1 MANPSRRYPWWI
13 IVFSVL
19 GFIAV
24 CTALITLFSPLGRRF
39 PSARIASAPEVTAPE
54 FLSAVAGTAGAPV
67 RAGGT
72 VQLLNNGVAFFP
84 ALLQDLRAARRTIH
98 FVVYIW
104 EPGQASDQVF
114 AALIERARAGVQVR
128 LLLDGLGGM
137 KAPDKDVEALKAA
150 GGQVQVFRA
159 PRFGK
164 LTRFHKRIHRRAIVI
179 DGLVAYTGGIA
190 VADKWLGNADSAEHW
205 RDSMVRVTG
214 PLAFTVQSAFI
225 SPWTQSTGE
234 LLAGDAVFPPEAIER
249 EASPAAGVPPATS
262 TPPGH
267 PVPSGPAA
275 EPARS
280 TQPVTRHTGLASSP
294 SSEDHPLGLW
304 FLQTFVSARHKLYI
318 TTPYFVPDSATR
330 EVVAGRARAGVDVRI
345 LLPDEHTDA
354 KPIRLTSH
362 RYYEQLLEAGVHVYE
377 YQPTMM
383 HTKGVVV
390 DGVWSVVG
398 SANMDIRSKE
408 LNNENVLGILDEGFG
423 RQMEET
429 FYADLKVSEE
439 IRLEDWR
446 RRGWWEKSKERVSEL
461 FAEQY

>member
-1 MANPSRRYPWWI
+1 MAKSPPRYPWWL
-13 IVFSVL
+13 IVFAVL
-19 GFIAV
+19 GFMAV

-39 PSARIASAPEVTAPE
+39 PSARIASAPEVTTPE
-54 FLSAVAGTAGAPV
+54 FLAAVAGTAGAPV

-84 ALLQDLRAARRTIH
+84 ALLQDLRAARRTIN

-137 KAPDKDVEALKAA
+137 KAPDEGVEALKAA
-150 GGQVQVFRA
+150 GGQVQVFRP

-179 DGLVAYTGGIA
+179 DGVVAYTGGIA
-190 VADKWLGNADSAEHW
+190 VGDKWLGNADTPEHW

-214 PLAFTVQSAFI
+214 PLAATVQSAFV
-225 SPWTQSTGE
+225 SPWTQATGE
-234 LLAGDAVFPPEAIER
+234 LLAGDALFPPEAVTPDAAPVAAPS
-249 EASPAAGVPPATS
+249 ASPS
-262 TPPGH
+262 GH
-267 PVPSGPAA
+267 PVPAGPAA
-275 EPARS
+275 APAPA
-280 TQPVTRHTGLASSP
+280 TEAVTRHTGLASSP
-294 SSEDHPLGLW
+294 SSEDHPLRLW
-304 FLQTFVSARHKLYI
+304 FMQTFVSARHKLYI

-362 RYYEQLLEAGVHVYE
+362 SYYEELMEAGVHVYE

-439 IRLEDWR
+439 IKLEEWR
-446 RRGWWEKSKERVSEL
+446 RRGWWAKAKERVSVL

>member
-1 MANPSRRYPWWI
+1 MASPSRRYPWWV
-13 IVFSVL
+13 IVFAVL
-19 GFIAV
+19 GFMAV
-24 CTALITLFSPLGRRF
+24 CTALITLFSSVGRRF
-39 PSARIASAPEVTAPE
+39 PSARIENAPEVTAPE
-54 FLSAVAGTAGAPV
+54 FLAAVAGTAGGPI
-67 RAGGT
+67 RSGGT

-84 ALLQDLRAARRTIH
+84 ALLQDLRAARHTIH

-114 AALIERARAGVQVR
+114 AALIERARAGVKVR

-137 KAPDKDVEALKAA
+137 KAPEKDVEALKAA
-150 GGQVQVFRA
+150 GGKVETFRP

-179 DGLVAYTGGIA
+179 DGLVGYTGGIA
-190 VADKWLGNADSAEHW
+190 VGDKWLGNADTPEHW
-205 RDSMVRVTG
+205 RDTMVRVTG
-214 PLAFTVQSAFI
+214 PLALTLQSAFVP
-225 SPWTQSTGE
+225 PWTQTSGE
-234 LLAGDAVFPPEAIER
+234 LLAGDDVFPPGAIDQETV
-249 EASPAAGVPPATS
+249 PAAPSSAELAAHPAPAGPAT
-262 TPPGH
+262 
-267 PVPSGPAA
+267 AA
-275 EPARS
+275 AGS
-280 TQPVTRHTGLASSP
+280 TQTVTRHTGLASAP
-294 SSEDHPLGLW
+294 SSEDHPLRPW
-304 FLQTFVSARHKLYI
+304 FMETFVSARHKLYI
-318 TTPYFVPDSATR
+318 TTPYFVPDNGIR
-330 EVVAGRARAGVDVRI
+330 EVVEGRARAGVDVRI

-362 RYYEQLLEAGVHVYE
+362 SYYEELMAAGVHIYE

-429 FYADLKVSEE
+429 FFNDLKVSEE
-439 IRLEDWR
+439 INLEQWR
-446 RRGWWEKSKERVSEL
+446 RRGWWAKTKEHVSVL